1 MGCDVAGEVNLPST
15 LKIAAGMSFFAILNI
30 LTSFC
35 GTLANGLVITAYYR
49 NPRLRNI
56 QNTIFFLLT
65 ITDISVTS
73 FVQPAYAAAVLREVL
88 GSEHCLLWDIVALS
102 TMAFIYLSLVTMVIL
117 SLQSYVTLAYPY
129 HYQSIVTMRRLRI
142 TVICSWIFILVTTFS
157 VKFNSTLGI
166 YLTVCIISLT
176 ITIVSLTWTWTYRLV
191 ARHRKAIQ
199 RTQTPLTREMV
210 SKKKILRSTV
220 TALAI
225 TLSLLCCYLFGLR
238 FIFLKILSNAWR
250 VNRDTDALLSTA
262 IATLMYLNSLLNPC
276 LVFWR
281 NSSFREEIKNLFN

>member
-1 MGCDVAGEVNLPST
+1 MVGRTYCDVAGEVNLPST

-49 NPRLRNI
+49 NPRLRSI
-56 QNTIFFLLT
+56 QNTIFFLLA

-73 FVQPAYAAAVLREVL
+73 FVQPTYAAAVLREVL

-157 VKFNSTLGI
+157 VKFNSTLEI
-166 YLTVCIISLT
+166 YLSL
-176 ITIVSLTWTWTYRLV
+176 
-191 ARHRKAIQ
+191 HN
-199 RTQTPLTREMV
+199 
-210 SKKKILRSTV
+210 ILD
-220 TALAI
+220 
-225 TLSLLCCYLFGLR
+225 YY
-238 FIFLKILSNAWR
+238 
-250 VNRDTDALLSTA
+250 NRDSYLDLDMPTRSSTSKS
-262 IATLMYLNSLLNPC
+262 NSKDT
-276 LVFWR
+276 
-281 NSSFREEIKNLFN
+281 NSFNS